1 VSQPAK
7 GAVRAPWP
15 INGMA
20 MWTLRGRPGH
30 GAGGGPTRPARG
42 RASIT
47 LGQGGGASTGAGQWC
62 GDTGALRRRGRPGR
76 SARGAPLP
84 ASISAGGG
92 RPARKLPDRRS
103 RTGSRC
109 ELRSRSMAGA
119 VARDLHGQSGRDSRS
134 ARFDAGGGRRRWPW
148 RKWRAISRATN
159 ATVDLL
165 HQSVLIQF
173 LRQ

>member
-1 VSQPAK
+1 MSQPAK
-7 GAVRAPWP
+7 GAARAPRP

-30 GAGGGPTRPARG
+30 DAGGGPTRPARG

-76 SARGAPLP
+76 SARGAPLS

-92 RPARKLPDRRS
+92 RHDRP
-103 RTGSRC
+103 GSC
-109 ELRSRSMAGA
+109 PIVVVGQGAGA
-119 VARDLHGQSGRDSRS
+119 SSAAGQWQARWREISTASQGAIRGRRDLTQAEAD
-134 ARFDAGGGRRRWPW
+134 AAGGGAGGGPLVEPRTPPSIFS
-148 RKWRAISRATN
+148 ISP
-159 ATVDLL
+159 
-165 HQSVLIQF
+165 S
-173 LRQ
+173 